1 MSARIWIRIHEKKDK
16 KQGLDLSEMINERTA
31 KKWEWFSTYVE
42 VEACTSHPP
51 VFLRLNIYVG
61 HQTYDDFF
69 PLKS

>member
-1 MSARIWIRIHEKKDK
+1 MKRKDK
-16 KQGLDLSEMINERTA
+16 KQSLDLSEMINERTA

-69 PLKS
+69 PSKVNQIATRKVP